1 MNRNMMRAL
10 QRMGIS
16 VEPISGVKEVHLI
29 FDDKILKLI
38 NPSVVITKASGQDI
52 YQIIAEKVV
61 EEKQGIQQITQL
73 APESQ
78 SITIPEEDIIL
89 VAEQAGVSKEKAKQA
104 LIQTNG
110 DIAAAILMLKAKR

>member
-16 VEPISGVKEVHLI
+16 VEPVEGVKEVHLI

-38 NPSVVITKASGQDI
+38 NPSVVITKASGQNI
-52 YQIIAEKVV
+52 YQIIAEKII
-61 EEKQGIQQITQL
+61 EEKPSIQLSQPTITEPQ
-73 APESQ
+73 P
-78 SITIPEEDIIL
+78 ITIPEEDIIL
-89 VAEQAGVSKEKAKQA
+89 VAEQAGVSRDKAKQA

>member
-1 MNRNMMRAL
+1 MRTL

-16 VEPISGVKEVHLI
+16 VEPIAGVKEVHLI

-38 NPSVVITKASGQDI
+38 NPLVMVTKASGQDI
-52 YQIIAEKVV
+52 YQIVAEKTV
-61 EEKQGIQQITQL
+61 EEKQSPQIQAQQLISSEEQQI
-73 APESQ
+73 
-78 SITIPEEDIIL
+78 IIPEEDVIL